1 MSDELKAAI
10 EQSRFRFMTPE
21 QLREQEI
28 SFAYG
33 AVHFENPSVTREMVI
48 DSLPPLDD
56 HSAASLIPRR

>member
-10 EQSRFRFMTPE
+10 ERSRHLLITRE
-21 QLREQEI
+21 QLRELEI

-48 DSLPPLDD
+48 NALPPLDD
-56 HSAASLIPRR
+56 HLAAALIPRP

>member
-10 EQSRFRFMTPE
+10 EQSRFRVITPE

-48 DSLPPLDD
+48 NALPPLDD
-56 HSAASLIPRR
+56 RRAAALVPRR